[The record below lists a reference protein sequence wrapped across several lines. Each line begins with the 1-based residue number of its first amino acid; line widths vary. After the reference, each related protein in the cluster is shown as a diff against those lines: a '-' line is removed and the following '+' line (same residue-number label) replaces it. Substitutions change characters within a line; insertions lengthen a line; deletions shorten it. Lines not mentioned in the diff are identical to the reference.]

1 MKKTKEFESDSSDS
15 SFGLSIGDLMASL
28 LLLFVLLLAATLLNL
43 QNRYDDQLEVA
54 AKYNQV
60 KRNLYDELH
69 LTFRDSLSS
78 WQAEIDST
86 ELVVRFTEPGMLFDN
101 NQSNLKPE
109 FKKILANFFPRY
121 IEVLNRPEFKENI
134 EEIRIEGH
142 TDSNGDYYYNMK
154 LSQDRTRSTLE
165 YSMQQLT
172 SYSDHDW
179 VQKRLTANGL
189 SSSKPILLHDGTEN
203 KQASRRV
210 EFRIRTNAERQIER
224 ILKFGE

>member
-1 MKKTKEFESDSSDS
+1 MAKTDFEENGSDS

-43 QNRYDDQLEVA
+43 QNQYDDQLTVA
-54 AKYNQV
+54 AKYTEV
-60 KRNLYDELH
+60 KRNIYDELH
-69 LTFRDSLSS
+69 ITFQDSLSS

-86 ELVVRFTEPGMLFDN
+86 ELVIRFTEPGMLFDN

-109 FKKILANFFPRY
+109 FKKILASFFPKY
-121 IEVLNRPEFKENI
+121 VEVLTRGEFKDNI

-165 YSMQQLT
+165 YSMAQLPPIAER
-172 SYSDHDW
+172 DW

-189 SSSKPILLHDGTEN
+189 SSSKPILDKQGKEN

-224 ILKFGE
+224 ILNLQ

>member
-1 MKKTKEFESDSSDS
+1 MKRKQEFETEGNDS

-43 QNRYDDQLEVA
+43 QNQYDDQLEVA
-54 AKYNQV
+54 AQYTQV
-60 KRNLYDELH
+60 KKNIYDELQI
-69 LTFRDSLSS
+69 TFRDSLQA

-86 ELVVRFTEPGMLFDN
+86 ELVIRFTEPGMLFDN

-109 FKKILANFFPRY
+109 FRKILTGFFPRY
-121 IEVLNRPEFKENI
+121 INVLNRSEFKDNI

-165 YSMQQLT
+165 YSMEQLPEDID
-172 SYSDHDW
+172 SDW
-179 VQKRLTANGL
+179 VRKRLTANGL
-189 SSSKPILLHDGTEN
+189 SSSKPILNKDGSEN

-224 ILKFGE
+224 ILNFSE

>member
-1 MKKTKEFESDSSDS
+1 MKNNDFEDNSSDS

-43 QNRYDDQLEVA
+43 QNQYDDQLTVA
-54 AKYNQV
+54 ARYNEV
-60 KRNLYDELH
+60 KRNIYDELH
-69 LTFRDSLSS
+69 VTFRDSLTS

-86 ELVVRFTEPGMLFDN
+86 ELIVRFTEPGMLFDN

-109 FKKILANFFPRY
+109 FKKILADFFPKY
-121 IEVLNRPEFKENI
+121 VDVLTRPEFKDNI

-165 YSMQQLT
+165 YSMQQLPPIAER
-172 SYSDHDW
+172 DW

-189 SSSKPILLHDGTEN
+189 SSSKPILDKQGQEN

-224 ILKFGE
+224 ILNLQ

>member
-1 MKKTKEFESDSSDS
+1 MKKNEFEENGSDS

-43 QNRYDDQLEVA
+43 QNQYDDQLTVA
-54 AKYNQV
+54 ARYNEV
-60 KRNLYDELH
+60 KKNIYDELH
-69 LTFRDSLSS
+69 VTFRDSLTS

-101 NQSNLKPE
+101 NQSNIKPE
-109 FKKILANFFPRY
+109 FKKILADFFPKY
-121 IEVLNRPEFKENI
+121 IEVLTRSDFKDNI

-165 YSMQQLT
+165 YSMQQLPPVAER
-172 SYSDHDW
+172 DW

-189 SSSKPILLHDGTEN
+189 SSSKPILDKQGNEN

-224 ILKFGE
+224 ILNLH

>member
-1 MKKTKEFESDSSDS
+1 MKKNDFEDNSSDN

-43 QNRYDDQLEVA
+43 QNQYDNQLTVA
-54 AKYNQV
+54 AQYNEV
-60 KRNLYDELH
+60 KRDIYDELH
-69 LTFRDSLSS
+69 LTFADSLDS

-86 ELVVRFTEPGMLFDN
+86 ELIIRFTEPGMLFDN

-109 FKKILANFFPRY
+109 FRKILTSFFPQY
-121 IEVLNRPEFKENI
+121 IDVLTRPAFKNNI

-165 YSMQQLT
+165 YSMKQLMPST
-172 SYSDHDW
+172 DHDW

-189 SSSKPILLHDGTEN
+189 SSSKPILDKYGNEN

-210 EFRIRTNAERQIER
+210 EFRIRTNAESQIER
-224 ILKFGE
+224 IINLK